1 MSRIVE
7 RIHTDV
13 SNAVWKQTAMSMI
26 GLEVRNKFW
35 LEHFVVIEVEA
46 RIEDYMVSQVYED
59 LENDEY

>member
-7 RIHTDV
+7 RIHTDT
-13 SNAVWKQTAMSMI
+13 SDAAWKQTAMSS
-26 GLEVRNKFW
+26 GLEVRNKIW
-35 LEHFVVIEVEA
+35 LNHFVVIEA

>member
-13 SNAVWKQTAMSMI
+13 SNAVRKQTAMSS
-26 GLEVRNKFW
+26 GLEVSNKIW
-35 LEHFVVIEVEA
+35 LEHFVVFET

-59 LENDEY
+59 LENA

>member
-13 SNAVWKQTAMSMI
+13 SDAAWKQTAMSS
-26 GLEVRNKFW
+26 GLEVCNKIW
-35 LEHFVVIEVEA
+35 LNHFVIIKA
-46 RIEDYMVSQVYED
+46 RIEDCMVSQVYED

>member
-35 LEHFVVIEVEA
+35 LEHFVVFET

-59 LENDEY
+59 LENA

>member
-13 SNAVWKQTAMSMI
+13 SNAAWKQTAMSMI

-35 LEHFVVIEVEA
+35 LNHFVVIEA

-59 LENDEY
+59 LENA